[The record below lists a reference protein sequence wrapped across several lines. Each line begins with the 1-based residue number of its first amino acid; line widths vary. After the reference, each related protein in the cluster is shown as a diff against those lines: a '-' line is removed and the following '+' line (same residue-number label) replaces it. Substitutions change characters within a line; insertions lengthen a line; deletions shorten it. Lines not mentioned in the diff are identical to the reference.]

1 VETKNQT
8 HFKGCAT
15 RPKHTDPDPQRERP
29 NPLLIRLAS
38 DDRYLIVLSKLKESL
53 YVLNL

>member
-1 VETKNQT
+1 VG
-8 HFKGCAT
+8 H
-15 RPKHTDPDPQRERP
+15 PPDPDPQRERR

-38 DDRYLIVLSKLKESL
+38 DDRYLIVLSKLKQSL

>member
-15 RPKHTDPDPQRERP
+15 RPKHTDPDLQRERR
-29 NPLLIRLAS
+29 NPLVIRLAS
-38 DDRYLIVLSKLKESL
+38 DDRYLIVLSKLKQSL

>member
-15 RPKHTDPDPQRERP
+15 RPKHTGPDPQRERP

-38 DDRYLIVLSKLKESL
+38 DDRYLIVLSKLKQSL